1 MADEDRLILR
11 GIGSCG
17 PAWLWALAVLGA
29 CARSVLEDTLDGILD
44 SVVDL
49 LSGLFEVARGSFR
62 IAFGGEAFVSG
73 GAADTLI

>member
-1 MADEDRLILR
+1 VADEDRLILR
-11 GIGSCG
+11 GIG
-17 PAWLWALAVLGA
+17 PAAAWLWALAVLGA

-44 SVVDL
+44 GVVDL